1 MVIFKQLEL
10 KNFKSYKNTKI
21 NFNNGITIIV
31 GENGAG
37 KSTIFEAISFALFK
51 KHASSKIDYLVRTS
65 SEDERM
71 SVTLHFD
78 VNGEEFQVTR
88 SKTKSSSSAELR
100 KVHSPDHRQ
109 IITTGDSNVN
119 KEIES
124 LLGLDTDLFIN
135 AIYIR
140 QGEIAELVNK
150 KPAERKKLIGKLL
163 KLDDLEKAWE
173 NTLPLINEYDKKAA
187 ELKGRIA
194 DENELTYNLNRK
206 KEEQET
212 IQKNI
217 IYFNERIEE
226 LQTKHKETEEYKEKL
241 EKAKQE
247 YEENQTK
254 LNAEEEIFENIT
266 IERRNLQNELDEIQ
280 RNKTEMK
287 RLEKYAKKLQIY
299 KEFKE
304 ISHKLETLDTE
315 RKHMIEKA
323 SKLDE
328 INNTIKEEKPYAD
341 SYAKVETKINKL
353 EDKKRQLETEL
364 NTYKQLEIERINY
377 EQEIKNNNAEI
388 QNFYNEI
395 QEIVTPLTDEFKK
408 DLPLKK
414 IKDLILKLEGIV
426 TQEIESREEE
436 IKNKNN
442 QIAVLKSKITDAKKS
457 IKDLETIGDQC
468 PVCQSPLTE
477 DKKEEL
483 NNTSNQTIT
492 QAQEKIEEIKSIIE
506 RTNLETNAYKI
517 KLKELNSINNRFYNY
532 QMIHKKIKDNT
543 LKINDLTAKLL
554 LRKDKEEDFVKISR
568 TLKAEEKNH
577 EELKPHFEKYQ
588 ITVGKLSDY
597 GSESEIKEKLFSLEN
612 KKKHLQDQRQEYS
625 SKDILLSENIS
636 NEELDEKIKDL
647 ASKSKRYDQLQ
658 GQVLAENN
666 VKTRFDEKTN
676 EMKMKNEAIKKIEE
690 TLKTIRFD
698 ERKYKQITDT
708 YQRLTEDLNK
718 VILKESQLKG
728 QITELNKSINDY
740 QEKIERNKEIK
751 NDLINLNDY
760 MEFLNTIRDAFSREG
775 VQKDIREKSRPSIQ
789 ANTKKFFEKFNFN
802 YSDLLIS
809 EDFSVKIYGPEGE
822 SNLDMVSGGEKIA
835 IAIALRLGITQSMG
849 QGSIDAILLDEPTI
863 HLDSYRRQ
871 ELVDIIRSMNL
882 IPQMIIV
889 THDSELESA
898 ADNVINIVKE
908 NGISKVK
915 T

>member
-10 KNFKSYKNTKI
+10 KNFKSYKNTKL

-51 KHASSKIDYLVRTS
+51 KHTSSKLDYLVRTS
-65 SEDERM
+65 TEEDRM
-71 SVTLHFD
+71 SVTLNFD

-88 SKTKSSSSAELR
+88 SKTKSTSSAELK

-109 IITTGDSNVN
+109 IIATGDSNVN
-119 KEIES
+119 TEIKS
-124 LLGLDTDLFIN
+124 LIGLDGDLFLN
-135 AIYIR
+135 AIYVR
-140 QGEIAELVNK
+140 QGEIADLVDK
-150 KPAERKKLIGKLL
+150 KPADRKKLIGKLL
-163 KLDDLEKAWE
+163 KLDDLETAWN
-173 NTLPLINEYDKKAA
+173 NTLPLINEYDKKAS

-206 KEEQET
+206 KEEQEF
-212 IQKNI
+212 IQKNLT
-217 IYFNERIEE
+217 YYTERIEE
-226 LQTKHKETEEYKEKL
+226 LQNKYQETEKYKEKL

-254 LNAEEEIFENIT
+254 LKAEEEIFENIKS
-266 IERRNLQNELDEIQ
+266 ERRNLQNELDEIR

-287 RLEKYAKKLQIY
+287 RLEKYAKKLPLYQD
-299 KEFKE
+299 FKE
-304 ISHKLETLDTE
+304 TSHQLETLETE
-315 RKHMIEKA
+315 RKHLIEKA

-328 INNTIKEEKPYAD
+328 INKTIKEEKPYAE
-341 SYAKVETKINKL
+341 SYTKVETKIKKL
-353 EDKKRQLETEL
+353 EKDKREIETEL

-377 EQEIKNNNAEI
+377 EQEIKNNNAEL

-395 QEIVTPLTDEFKK
+395 QETVTPITDKFKK
-408 DLPLKK
+408 DLPLQK
-414 IKDLILKLEGIV
+414 IKELILKLEGNI
-426 TQEIESREEE
+426 TQEIEIREEE

-442 QIAVLKSKITDAKKS
+442 QIAVLKSKIKDAKKS
-457 IKDLETIGDQC
+457 IKELKTIGDQC
-468 PVCQSPLTE
+468 PVCQSPLSG

-483 NNTSNQTIT
+483 NNISEQTIT
-492 QAQEKIEEIKSIIE
+492 QAQEKIETIQNIIQ
-506 RTNLETNAYKI
+506 RTETETKAYKF

-554 LRKDKEEDFVKISR
+554 LRKDKEEEFVKISR
-568 TLKAEEKNH
+568 TLEAEEKNH
-577 EELKPHFEKYQ
+577 KELKPHFEKYQ

-597 GSESEIKEKLFSLEN
+597 GSEAEIKEKLFSFEN
-612 KKKHLQDQRQEYS
+612 KKKHLQDKRQEYS
-625 SKDILLSENIS
+625 RKDILLSENIN

-647 ASKSKRYDQLQ
+647 SIKSKRYDQLQ

-666 VKTRFDEKTN
+666 IKTRFDEKTN
-676 EMKMKNEAIKKIEE
+676 ELKMKNGLIKKIEE

-698 ERKYKQITDT
+698 ERKYQQITST
-708 YQRLTEDLNK
+708 YQRLTEEINQT
-718 VILKESQLKG
+718 ILKKSQLTG
-728 QITELNKSINDY
+728 QITELNKSIKDY
-740 QEKIERNKEIK
+740 QEKIETTKQIKKDLNNIKEYI
-751 NDLINLNDY
+751 
-760 MEFLNTIRDAFSREG
+760 EFLSTIRDAFSREG
-775 VQKDIREKSRPSIQ
+775 VQKDIRERSRPSIQ

-915 T
+915 L